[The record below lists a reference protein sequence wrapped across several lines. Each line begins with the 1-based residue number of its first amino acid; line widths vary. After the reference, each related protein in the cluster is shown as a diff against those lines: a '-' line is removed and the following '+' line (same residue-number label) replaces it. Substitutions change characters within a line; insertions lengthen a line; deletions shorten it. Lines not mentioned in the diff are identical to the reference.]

1 MTVPALIES
10 GSDAKLCASLLK
22 PNESLIMT
30 MSLVDEKNRTTQL
43 GQQRS
48 STEFHRCFSFQ
59 VCHCGT
65 CSTPPPPIRS
75 INNVF
80 SLQAPQVDGELV
92 QSLRVILQGRFFKM
106 TEERK
111 VMFRSYL
118 PLTLIQT
125 DKPIYNPGQT
135 GEQQMTLG

>member
-1 MTVPALIES
+1 MQHS
-10 GSDAKLCASLLK
+10 HS
-22 PNESLIMT
+22 
-30 MSLVDEKNRTTQL
+30 
-43 GQQRS
+43 
-48 STEFHRCFSFQ
+48 
-59 VCHCGT
+59 
-65 CSTPPPPIRS
+65 PPIRS

-135 GEQQMTLG
+135 GEQQMTLGWILELEA

>member
-1 MTVPALIES
+1 MRKTGQPSLGSRDLRQSFTAALVFRSVTVAHAALP
-10 GSDAKLCASLLK
+10 L
-22 PNESLIMT
+22 
-30 MSLVDEKNRTTQL
+30 
-43 GQQRS
+43 
-48 STEFHRCFSFQ
+48 
-59 VCHCGT
+59 
-65 CSTPPPPIRS
+65 PPIRS

-125 DKPIYNPGQT
+125 DKPIYNPGQI